1 MTFLLKEA
9 ISELEECG
17 YTCVIKSGSE
27 TYSDKRRGVAPLL
40 SMLEAGV
47 PCKGASAAD
56 KVVGAGAAY
65 LYVLLEIKELYAS
78 VISERAK
85 KIVTSH
91 GIELYFGV
99 EAPYI
104 KNRAGDGTCPIE
116 AAVADATDARDAL
129 GKIKARLKQLSEGK

>member
-1 MTFLLKEA
+1 MTDLLAQAK
-9 ISELEECG
+9 STLEQGG

-65 LYVLLEIKELYAS
+65 LYVLLGIKELYAS

-85 KIVTSH
+85 KIVISH
-91 GIELYFGV
+91 EIELYFGA

-104 KNRAGDGTCPIE
+104 KNRAGDGMCPIE
-116 AAVADATDARDAL
+116 AAVADASDARDAL
-129 GKIKARLKQLSEGK
+129 IKIKVRLKQLSEGK